1 MAKTPSEDA
10 RKIKKS
16 EDALWYADRSFIN
29 SPTGD
34 DPAEQEKNGNRAK
47 VVDSKTAENIVRF
60 LGYLIG
66 LAILAA
72 LLYAVYSFSG
82 NKRQKKLS
90 SQNEEIDT
98 ENIETEEDL
107 HKLDFLQIIKKTED
121 HRLAIR
127 YYYLWLL
134 QDLSKGGLIKF
145 EKNKTN
151 RQYAEELRN
160 HKKAADFNVCTRY
173 YNFVWYG
180 EYPVS
185 DELFEE
191 IVSYFKRLLPHA

>member
-1 MAKTPSEDA
+1 MAQTPSEDA
-10 RKIKKS
+10 RKLKKS

-29 SPTGD
+29 SPDGTESSED
-34 DPAEQEKNGNRAK
+34 EKSGKRAK
-47 VVDSKTAENIVRF
+47 IFDPKTAENIVKA
-60 LGYLIG
+60 LGYLVG
-66 LAILAA
+66 FAILGA
-72 LLYAVYSFSG
+72 LIYAIYSFSG
-82 NKRQKKLS
+82 NKRQKKLN

-107 HKLDFLQIIKKTED
+107 HKLDFLQKIKKTED
-121 HRLAIR
+121 YRMAIR

-185 DELFEE
+185 TELYEE
-191 IVSYFKRLLPHA
+191 IVSHFKRLLPHA

>member
-29 SPTGD
+29 SPDGD
-34 DPAEQEKNGNRAK
+34 GTPEDEKSGKRAK
-47 VVDSKTAENIVRF
+47 ILNPKTAENIVKA
-60 LGYLIG
+60 LSYLIG
-66 LAILAA
+66 LSILGALIYAI
-72 LLYAVYSFSG
+72 YSFSE
-82 NKRQKKLS
+82 NKRQKKFS
-90 SQNEEIDT
+90 SQSEEMDT

-107 HKLDFLQIIKKTED
+107 HKLDFLQKIKNTED
-121 HRLAIR
+121 YRMVVR

-160 HKKAADFNVCTRY
+160 HKKASDFNVCTRY

-180 EYPVS
+180 EYAVS
-185 DELFEE
+185 TELYAE
-191 IVSYFKRLLPHA
+191 IVSKFKKLLPHA